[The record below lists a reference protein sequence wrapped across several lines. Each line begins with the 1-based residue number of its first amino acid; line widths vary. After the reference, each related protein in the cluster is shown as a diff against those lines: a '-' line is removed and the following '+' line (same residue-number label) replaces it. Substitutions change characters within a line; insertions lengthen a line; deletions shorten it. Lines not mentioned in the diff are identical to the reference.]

1 MQNKSS
7 KPGKK
12 KAPRQELPAG
22 TYTWINTTGSLLFAL
37 YSFWFLG
44 IYKADLMFRLQE
56 LTLFLFDKAFFNE
69 HLQSPGGLLEYAGKF
84 LTQFF
89 FYPWLGA
96 IILTVLLLVWQ
107 WMLIRAFELPKQLRL
122 LSLLPLSMALLYI
135 GMQEYSIFVAKYAV
149 LSQLAGMV
157 LAVMPLF
164 VARFFPGTR
173 TRILILAMYI
183 LLAYPFFGFY
193 ALLGAL
199 LLWVR
204 LFAAGQSAFQNKV
217 QEVSQHQHQHQT
229 KTKHQP
235 KLLLRQLLLLLFLL
249 AVPPLFFVL
258 SGQDINPKYLFA
270 YGLPVYDYP
279 NSPLMWTALVACPLF
294 LSGLSLLYLSKTNSC
309 RPLWWLNLLFFA
321 LAITFVQAGSY
332 KDLNFKTQ
340 LAMERAIS
348 DNDWDKVLELAREP
362 NKSPNRLIV
371 IYRNIALYN
380 KNQLCEKMF
389 TFPNSDEPF
398 HTKNSLVSNTIIGAP
413 INCFY
418 YGLLNYSYRWNMEN
432 MVLFGPRTE
441 NLRFMMMSA
450 LLNREMELAGKYIHI
465 LEKTLFYKKWAAS
478 HRVYLEDP
486 ALLLENKQYKT
497 LLALTKYEDILG
509 QDQRVME
516 LAILNHFCNLK
527 SGTDE
532 MLEWSMSSI
541 LTTKSVYKFWPMFY
555 VYVNKKLPLPRHVQ
569 EAALLLAYFEK
580 RELGD
585 IIKLMDPQ
593 VLQRFDEFKRITESN
608 THLSEEKLATLLK
621 RSFEKSY
628 WYYFCFV
635 KDLKTN

>member
-1 MQNKSS
+1 MRNKSS

-12 KAPRQELPAG
+12 QVSRPELPAG
-22 TYTWINTTGSLLFAL
+22 TFTWINITGSLLFAL

-44 IYKADLMFRLQE
+44 IHKADLMFRLQE
-56 LTLFLFDKAFFNE
+56 LTLFLFDKTFFYE

-89 FYPWLGA
+89 YYPRLGA
-96 IILTVLLLVWQ
+96 VILTALLLLWQ
-107 WMLIRAFELPKQLRL
+107 WMLVRAFDLPKHLRL

-135 GMQEYSIFVAKYAV
+135 GMQEYSIFVAKYSV
-149 LSQLAGMV
+149 LSQLAGMI
-157 LAVMPLF
+157 LAVLPLF

-173 TRILILAMYI
+173 ARILILLTLV
-183 LLAYPFFGFY
+183 LLGYPFFGFY

-199 LLWVR
+199 LLWVG
-204 LFAAGQSAFQNKV
+204 LFAAGRT
-217 QEVSQHQHQHQT
+217 ETEHQT
-229 KTKHQP
+229 

-249 AVPPLFFVL
+249 AVPPLFFLL
-258 SGQDINPKYLFA
+258 SGQNINPKYLFA

-279 NSPLMWTALVACPLF
+279 NTPWMWTALVACSVLLLGLAL
-294 LSGLSLLYLSKTNSC
+294 LSFVKTDSC
-309 RPLWWLNLLFFA
+309 RPLWWLNPLFFV

-332 KDLNFKTQ
+332 KDLNFETQ

-348 DNDWDKVLELAREP
+348 HNDWDKVLELARKP
-362 NKSPNRLIV
+362 NDNPNRLLV

-380 KNQLCEKMF
+380 KNQLCERMF
-389 TFPNSDEPF
+389 TFPNTDEPF
-398 HTKNSLVSNTIIGAP
+398 HTKNTLVSNTIVGAP
-413 INCFY
+413 VNCFY

-432 MVLFGPRTE
+432 MVLFGPRPE

-465 LEKTLFYKKWAAS
+465 LEKTLFYKKWAS
-478 HRVYLEDP
+478 EHRVYLDDP

-497 LLALTKYEDILG
+497 LLALTQYENLLG
-509 QDQRVME
+509 QDQRVIE

-541 LTTKSVYKFWPMFY
+541 LTTKSVYKFWPMFF
-555 VYVNKKLPLPRHVQ
+555 VYVNKNLPLPRHVQ

-580 RELGD
+580 RDLGD
-585 IIKLMDPQ
+585 LINLMDPR
-593 VLQRFDEFKRITESN
+593 VLQRFDEFKRLTESN
-608 THLSEEKLATLLK
+608 THLTEEMLAALVK

>member
-1 MQNKSS
+1 MRNKSS

-12 KAPRQELPAG
+12 QISRPELPAG
-22 TYTWINTTGSLLFAL
+22 TFTWINITGSLLFAL

-44 IYKADLMFRLQE
+44 IHKADLMFRLQE
-56 LTLFLFDKAFFNE
+56 LTLFLFDKTFFYE

-89 FYPWLGA
+89 YYPRLGA
-96 IILTVLLLVWQ
+96 VILTALLLLWQ
-107 WMLIRAFELPKQLRL
+107 WMLIRAFDLPKHLRL

-135 GMQEYSIFVAKYAV
+135 GMQEYSIFVAKYSV
-149 LSQLAGMV
+149 LSQLAGMIPAV
-157 LAVMPLF
+157 LPLF
-164 VARFFPGTR
+164 VARFFSGTR
-173 TRILILAMYI
+173 ARILIL
-183 LLAYPFFGFY
+183 LTSVLPGYPFFGFY

-199 LLWVR
+199 LLWVG
-204 LFAAGQSAFQNKV
+204 LFAAGRTAT
-217 QEVSQHQHQHQT
+217 EHRT
-229 KTKHQP
+229 

-249 AVPPLFFVL
+249 AVPPLFFLL
-258 SGQDINPKYLFA
+258 SGQNINPKYLFA

-279 NSPLMWTALVACPLF
+279 NTPWMWTALVAC
-294 LSGLSLLYLSKTNSC
+294 SLLLLGLALLSFVKTDSR
-309 RPLWWLNLLFFA
+309 RPFWWLNPLFFV

-332 KDLNFKTQ
+332 KDLNFETQ

-348 DNDWDKVLELAREP
+348 DDDWDKVLELARKP
-362 NKSPNRLIV
+362 NERPNRLLV

-380 KNQLCEKMF
+380 KNQLCERMF
-389 TFPNSDEPF
+389 TFPNTDEPF
-398 HTKNSLVSNTIIGAP
+398 HTKNTLVSNTIVGAP
-413 INCFY
+413 VNCFY
-418 YGLLNYSYRWNMEN
+418 HGLLNYSYRWNMEN
-432 MVLFGPRTE
+432 MVLFGPRPE

-450 LLNREMELAGKYIHI
+450 LLNREMELAGKYIHL
-465 LEKTLFYKKWAAS
+465 LEKTLFYKKWAS
-478 HRVYLEDP
+478 EHRLYLDDP
-486 ALLLENKQYKT
+486 ALLPENKQYKT
-497 LLALTKYEDILG
+497 LLALTQHENLLG
-509 QDQRVME
+509 QDQRVIE

-541 LTTKSVYKFWPMFY
+541 LTTKSVYKFWPIFF
-555 VYVNKKLPLPRHVQ
+555 VYVNKNLPLPRHVQ

-580 RELGD
+580 RDLGD
-585 IIKLMDPQ
+585 LINLMDPR
-593 VLQRFDEFKRITESN
+593 VLQRFDEFKRLTESN
-608 THLSEEKLATLLK
+608 THLTEEMLAALVK

>member
-1 MQNKSS
+1 
-7 KPGKK
+7 
-12 KAPRQELPAG
+12 
-22 TYTWINTTGSLLFAL
+22 
-37 YSFWFLG
+37 
-44 IYKADLMFRLQE
+44 MFRLQE
-56 LTLFLFDKAFFNE
+56 LTLFLFDKTFFYE

-89 FYPWLGA
+89 YYPWLGA
-96 IILTVLLLVWQ
+96 VILTVLLLLWQ
-107 WMLIRAFELPKQLRL
+107 WMLIRAFDLPKHLRL

-135 GMQEYSIFVAKYAV
+135 GMQEYSIFVAKYSV
-149 LSQLAGMV
+149 LSQLAGMI
-157 LAVMPLF
+157 LAVLPLF

-173 TRILILAMYI
+173 VRILILLMFV
-183 LLAYPFFGFY
+183 LLGYPFFGFY

-199 LLWVR
+199 LLWVG
-204 LFAAGQSAFQNKV
+204 LFAAGRT
-217 QEVSQHQHQHQT
+217 ETEHQT
-229 KTKHQP
+229 

-249 AVPPLFFVL
+249 AVPPLFFLL
-258 SGQDINPKYLFA
+258 SGQNINPKYLFA

-279 NSPLMWTALVACPLF
+279 NTPWMWTALVAC
-294 LSGLSLLYLSKTNSC
+294 SLLLLGLALLSFVKKDSC
-309 RPLWWLNLLFFA
+309 RPLWWLNPLFFV
-321 LAITFVQAGSY
+321 LGITFVQAGSY
-332 KDLNFKTQ
+332 KDLNFETQ

-348 DNDWDKVLELAREP
+348 DDDWDKVLELARKP
-362 NKSPNRLIV
+362 NERPNRLLV

-380 KNQLCEKMF
+380 KNQLCERMF
-389 TFPNSDEPF
+389 TFPNTDEPF
-398 HTKNSLVSNTIIGAP
+398 HTKNTLVSNTIVGAP
-413 INCFY
+413 VNCFY

-432 MVLFGPRTE
+432 MVLFGPRPE

-465 LEKTLFYKKWAAS
+465 LEKTLFYKKWAS
-478 HRVYLEDP
+478 EHRVYLDDP

-497 LLALTKYEDILG
+497 LLALTQYENLLG
-509 QDQRVME
+509 QDQRVIE

-541 LTTKSVYKFWPMFY
+541 LTTKSVYKFWPMFF
-555 VYVNKKLPLPRHVQ
+555 VYVNKNLPLPRHVQ

-580 RELGD
+580 RDLGD
-585 IIKLMDPQ
+585 LINLMDPR

-608 THLSEEKLATLLK
+608 THLTEEMLAALVK

>member
-7 KPGKK
+7 KSGKK
-12 KAPRQELPAG
+12 KTIRQELPAG
-22 TYTWINTTGSLLFAL
+22 TYTWINIAGSLLFAL

-44 IYKADLMFRLQE
+44 MYKADLMFRLQE
-56 LTLFLFDKAFFNE
+56 LSLFLFDRSFFYE

-89 FYPWLGA
+89 YYPWLGA
-96 IILTVLLLVWQ
+96 LILSILLVLWQ

-122 LSLLPLSMALLYI
+122 LSLLPPAMALLYI
-135 GMQEYSIFVAKYAV
+135 GMQEYSIFVAKYVV
-149 LSQLAGMV
+149 LSQVAGMLLTV
-157 LAVMPLF
+157 LPLF
-164 VARFFPGTR
+164 IATYLPKTR
-173 TRILILAMYI
+173 AKIIFLLAFI
-183 LLAYPFFGFY
+183 VLAYPFMGFY

-199 LLWVR
+199 LLWIR
-204 LFAAGQSAFQNKV
+204 LFAADVQIQSQ
-217 QEVSQHQHQHQT
+217 SQS
-229 KTKHQP
+229 

-249 AVPPLFFVL
+249 AVPVVFFLL
-258 SGQDINPKYLFA
+258 SGQNINPKYLFA

-279 NSPLMWTALVACPLF
+279 NTPVMWSALVACCLILSGLALFYFAKTGSGFRNWWLNPLF
-294 LSGLSLLYLSKTNSC
+294 LALVVSL
-309 RPLWWLNLLFFA
+309 
-321 LAITFVQAGSY
+321 VQAGSY
-332 KDLNFKTQ
+332 NDQNFKTQ

-348 DNDWDKVLELAREP
+348 GNDWDKVLELARKP
-362 NKSPNRLIV
+362 NESPNRLI
-371 IYRNIALYN
+371 INYRNIALYT
-380 KNQLCEKMF
+380 KNQLCDRMF
-389 TFPNSDEPF
+389 TFHSSDEPF
-398 HTKNSLVSNTIIGAP
+398 HTKNTLVSNTIIGAP

-441 NLRFMMMSA
+441 NLRFLMMSA
-450 LLNREMELAGKYIHI
+450 LLNKERELAGKYIHI
-465 LEKTLFYKKWAAS
+465 LEKTLFYKKWAAE

-486 ALLLENKQYKT
+486 ALLMENKNYKT
-497 LLALTKYEDILG
+497 LLALTQYENILG

-532 MLEWSMSSI
+532 MIEWSMSSI
-541 LTTKSVYKFWPMFY
+541 LTTKSVYKFWPMFF
-555 VYVNKKLPLPRHVQ
+555 VYVNKNLPLPRHVQ

-580 RELGD
+580 KELGD
-585 IIKLMDPQ
+585 LLKLMDPQ

-608 THLSEEKLATLLK
+608 THLTEEQLAMLLK
-621 RSFEKSY
+621 KPFERSY

>member
-1 MQNKSS
+1 MRNKSS

-12 KAPRQELPAG
+12 QVSRPELPAG
-22 TYTWINTTGSLLFAL
+22 TFTWINITGSLLFAL

-44 IYKADLMFRLQE
+44 IHKADLMFRLQE
-56 LTLFLFDKAFFNE
+56 LTLFLFDKTFFYE

-89 FYPWLGA
+89 YYPWLGA
-96 IILTVLLLVWQ
+96 VILTVLLLLWQ
-107 WMLIRAFELPKQLRL
+107 WMLIRAFDLPKHLRL

-135 GMQEYSIFVAKYAV
+135 GMQEYSIFVAKYSV
-149 LSQLAGMV
+149 LSQLAGMI
-157 LAVMPLF
+157 LAVLPLF

-173 TRILILAMYI
+173 VRILILLMFV
-183 LLAYPFFGFY
+183 LLGYPFFGFY

-199 LLWVR
+199 LLWVG
-204 LFAAGQSAFQNKV
+204 LFAAGRT
-217 QEVSQHQHQHQT
+217 ETEHQT
-229 KTKHQP
+229 

-249 AVPPLFFVL
+249 AVPPLFFLL
-258 SGQDINPKYLFA
+258 SGQNINPKYLFV

-279 NSPLMWTALVACPLF
+279 NTPWMWTALVACSVLLLGLAL
-294 LSGLSLLYLSKTNSC
+294 LSFVKTDSC
-309 RPLWWLNLLFFA
+309 RPLWWLNPLFFV

-332 KDLNFKTQ
+332 KDLNFETQ

-348 DNDWDKVLELAREP
+348 HEDWDKVLELARKP
-362 NKSPNRLIV
+362 NDNPNRLLV

-380 KNQLCEKMF
+380 KNQLCERMF
-389 TFPNSDEPF
+389 TFPNTDEPF
-398 HTKNSLVSNTIIGAP
+398 HTKNTLVSNTIVGAP
-413 INCFY
+413 VNCFY

-465 LEKTLFYKKWAAS
+465 LEKTLFYKKWAS
-478 HRVYLEDP
+478 EHRVYLDDP

-497 LLALTKYEDILG
+497 LLALTQYENLLG
-509 QDQRVME
+509 QDQRVIE

-541 LTTKSVYKFWPMFY
+541 LTTKSVYKFWPMFF
-555 VYVNKKLPLPRHVQ
+555 VYVNKNLPLPRHVQ

-580 RELGD
+580 RDLGD
-585 IIKLMDPQ
+585 LINLMDPR

-608 THLSEEKLATLLK
+608 THLTEEMLAALVK